1 MKSEEIKELFE
12 QFESIVC
19 LYDGVECWSAR
30 ELCAV
35 LGYVQWRNFEQI
47 IDKAKSACEAAGMPL
62 PIILPT
68 SAK

>member
-1 MKSEEIKELFE
+1 MKTEEIKELFE

-30 ELCAV
+30 ELCSV
-35 LGYVQWRNFEQI
+35 LGYVQWRYFEQI
-47 IDKAKSACEAAGMPL
+47 IDMANRRVCPL